1 MESIS
6 KYFIKFFKTINQEKM
21 SAQIECPICMD
32 CVEFTKNCVTT
43 DCGHSF
49 HASCLMQNVAHNGF
63 GCPYCRAA
71 MAEEPEEED
80 EEETVYS
87 DEDEDEEEDIEM
99 FDDDAMRGFRFFFN
113 NLSGETHDEN
123 DVVDEYNYQSEEIA
137 EDNDAEDPNIPAVN
151 FVAQKLQE
159 QGVTYDQ
166 LIKLILHRDHEE
178 YVSDDAEVER
188 FDNELFGKIR
198 IIVSNYQPQSLP
210 RDEPAVAP
218 TPTIQTSEPVPRPT
232 PALDNEAQPKTRQ
245 VRNVP
250 AFMPHV

>member
-1 MESIS
+1 MS
-6 KYFIKFFKTINQEKM
+6 QE
-21 SAQIECPICMD
+21 QVQECPICMEPIED
-32 CVEFTKNCVTT
+32 GCNKTVTQ
-43 DCGHSF
+43 CGHLF
-49 HASCLMQNVAHNGF
+49 HSSCIFQNMAAHNGF

-71 MAEEPEEED
+71 MAEEPEED
-80 EEETVYS
+80 
-87 DEDEDEEEDIEM
+87 DNEDEDTWTGESYVAEEEV

-113 NLSGETHDEN
+113 NLNGEAHDEE
-123 DVVDEYNYQSEEIA
+123 DVVEEENYLTEVI
-137 EDNDAEDPNIPAVN
+137 EDNDAEEDTNIPTVN

-159 QGVTYDQ
+159 QGVTYEQ

-178 YVSDDAEVER
+178 YESDDAEVEQ

-198 IIVSNYQPQSLP
+198 IIVSNYQPASQ
-210 RDEPAVAP
+210 DEPAVAP
-218 TPTIQTSEPVPRPT
+218 IPAPTIQSSEPVPRPT

>member
-1 MESIS
+1 MESIF
-6 KYFIKFFKTINQEKM
+6 KYFIKFFKTSNLEKM

-71 MAEEPEEED
+71 MAEEPEED
-80 EEETVYS
+80 EN
-87 DEDEDEEEDIEM
+87 EDEDTWTGESYVAEEEV

-113 NLSGETHDEN
+113 NLNGEAHDEE
-123 DVVDEYNYQSEEIA
+123 DVVEEENYLTESI
-137 EDNDAEDPNIPAVN
+137 EDNDAADPNIPAVN

-178 YVSDDAEVER
+178 YDPEDAEVER

-198 IIVSNYQPQSLP
+198 IIVSNYQPQPLP
-210 RDEPAVAP
+210 TEEPAVAP

-232 PALDNEAQPKTRQ
+232 PMLDNEAQPKTRQ